1 MDLRNFFKNPFSAM
15 NIGSNKFRKFCE
27 IHIQR
32 IAARND
38 GGKYSTMLT
47 ETTNAYTTLFGA
59 MTDGDT
65 KFAVQQSYTKT
76 TNSAVN
82 EFKQTV
88 SQKEGTV
95 RGNWGKETAVYQEFF
110 PLGITEYSQATLGNV
125 ETLMNRIVAA
135 AEAHVT
141 ELGQAF
147 VDLFK
152 DIRSR
157 FITARANQLQKIGE
171 VKGSKTVLG
180 DAKENLE
187 KQLMKNLLTLAME
200 FMDDPETGITF
211 FDQSIVKSSAAKIE
225 ENGGTPVP
233 ATPQ

>member
-1 MDLRNFFKNPFSAM
+1 MDLKSFFKNPFSAM
-15 NIGSNKFRKFCE
+15 NVGSDKFRKFCE

-38 GGKYSTMLT
+38 GGKYDTMLT
-47 ETTNAYTTLFGA
+47 ETTDAYTTLFGA

-65 KFAVQQSYTKT
+65 KFAVQQSYTKA
-76 TNSAVN
+76 TNSVVE
-82 EFKQTV
+82 EFKQKI
-88 SQKEGTV
+88 SQKEGTI
-95 RGNWGKETAVYQEFF
+95 RGNWNKGTSVYQEFF
-110 PLGITEYSQATLGNV
+110 PLGVTEYSQATLGNV
-125 ETLMNRIVAA
+125 ETLMNRIVTA
-135 AEAHVT
+135 AEAHAA

-157 FITARANQLQKIGE
+157 FITARANQLKKIGE
-171 VKGSKTVLG
+171 VKGSKTAFG
-180 DAKENLE
+180 NAKGGLE

-200 FMDDPETGITF
+200 FMDDPETGAAF
-211 FDQSIVKSSAAKIE
+211 FDQSIVKSSTAKAGG
-225 ENGGTPVP
+225 NGDAVP